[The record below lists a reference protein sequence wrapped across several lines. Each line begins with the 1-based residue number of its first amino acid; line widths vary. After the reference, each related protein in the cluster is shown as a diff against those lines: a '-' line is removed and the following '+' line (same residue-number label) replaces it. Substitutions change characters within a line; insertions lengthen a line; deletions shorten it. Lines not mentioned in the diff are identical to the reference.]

1 MSAYRLS
8 SVGFAVQRN
17 FCENFCGFLLPA
29 LRRQGA
35 VSARLKPVGRAGR
48 SRHFR
53 FSSVYGCGVCVPT
66 LGNRFLT
73 IAVWPRRVNP
83 NIEYSGGRGDG
94 TMKEVPEKTLSKL
107 LMPTVGMSVFH
118 TTSLQQLIC
127 IRGEGPTDLVE
138 DIYDATFEHCREKRR
153 HVRRACQNQMF

>member
-8 SVGFAVQRN
+8 SVGFAVQGN
-17 FCENFCGFLLPA
+17 FCENLCGFLLPA

-35 VSARLKPVGRAGR
+35 VSARFRPVGRAGR

-53 FSSVYGCGVCVPT
+53 FSSVYGCGDCVPT
-66 LGNRFLT
+66 FGNRFLS

-107 LMPTVGMSVFH
+107 LMPAVPVWGS
-118 TTSLQQLIC
+118 SPSAAN
-127 IRGEGPTDLVE
+127 GE
-138 DIYDATFEHCREKRR
+138 EKRKEGSKEGIDTVKAR
-153 HVRRACQNQMF
+153 APVRRKTETETACRN